1 MKATA
6 TKKKVSYAKW
16 GYLFILPFFLVFL
29 VFQLVPL
36 VSTFYYSFFEYYR
49 DGLTVVGPNFVGL
62 KNYQEL
68 LSADLPKY
76 IGNTIVMWLIGFIP
90 QIIVSLVLAAWFTD
104 VRLRIKGKTF
114 FKVVIY
120 LPNLIM
126 ASAFAMLFFALF
138 SVNGPVNG
146 LLKSLGVIHTPIRF

>member
-1 MKATA
+1 M
-6 TKKKVSYAKW
+6 
-16 GYLFILPFFLVFL
+16 FL

-146 LLKSLGVIHTPIRF
+146 LLKSWV

>member
-1 MKATA
+1 
-6 TKKKVSYAKW
+6 
-16 GYLFILPFFLVFL
+16 
-29 VFQLVPL
+29 
-36 VSTFYYSFFEYYR
+36 
-49 DGLTVVGPNFVGL
+49 
-62 KNYQEL
+62 
-68 LSADLPKY
+68 
-76 IGNTIVMWLIGFIP
+76 MWLIGFIP

-138 SVNGPVNG
+138 SVNG
-146 LLKSLGVIHTPIRF
+146 R